1 MVELESFI
9 GYVAGSLITLSLLP
23 QLFIILYNKD
33 SKNVSI
39 LTYLFLLIARCLW
52 VIYGIKKIDLQ
63 IGITNGISGV
73 ITIII
78 IIVAFIYKKKKD
90 IEINNEVN
98 IDNMG
103 NMCNTDENVII
114 DMV

>member
-1 MVELESFI
+1 MESFI
-9 GYVAGSLITLSLLP
+9 GYVAGSLIILSLLP

-52 VIYGIKKIDLQ
+52 VVYGIKTTDLQ
-63 IGITNGISGV
+63 IGITNGISGI

-78 IIVAFIYKKKKD
+78 IIVAIIYKKQTSNSDLNINCNDNMSNTSK
-90 IEINNEVN
+90 NNEDDIV
-98 IDNMG
+98 INM
-103 NMCNTDENVII
+103 V
-114 DMV
+114 